1 MIRKPPADWQ
11 PLHEGAAVRTVRTA
25 AAVAT
30 GGANVARRGV
40 YAAQGLGCYFF
51 GVLWGFYFF
60 GVLWGFAAIM
70 SGLGGSL
77 PSFIGIG
84 AMAALCFWG
93 GNRAFAKAR
102 ASG

>member
-1 MIRKPPADWQ
+1 MIRKPPANWQ
-11 PLHEGAAVRTVRTA
+11 PLDEGAAVRTVRTA

-40 YAAQGLGCYFF
+40 YAAQGMGCYFF
-51 GVLWGFYFF
+51 AA
-60 GVLWGFAAIM
+60 LWGFAAIM

-84 AMAALCFWG
+84 AMAALFFWC
-93 GNRAFAKAR
+93 GNRALAKAR
-102 ASG
+102 VSG

>member
-1 MIRKPPADWQ
+1 MIRKPPANWQ
-11 PLHEGAAVRTVRTA
+11 PFDEGAAVRTVRTA

-40 YAAQGLGCYFF
+40 HAARGLGCYCFAA
-51 GVLWGFYFF
+51 
-60 GVLWGFAAIM
+60 LWGFAAIM